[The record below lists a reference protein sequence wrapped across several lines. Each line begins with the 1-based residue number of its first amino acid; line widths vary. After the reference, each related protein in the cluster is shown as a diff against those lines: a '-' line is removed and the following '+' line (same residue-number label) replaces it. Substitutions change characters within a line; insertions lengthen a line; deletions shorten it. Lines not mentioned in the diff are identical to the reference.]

1 MGNGSQLGRCP
12 IYAGGAGLYVINVYG
27 VAHFKCLELGD
38 HVNAVVC
45 SPDGNSIAAGG
56 CAEREPAHGFENSW
70 RPQLL
75 IVNAHSGRVTCRVY
89 LGDPRS
95 SIWDFGECAR
105 GPCCDMSLVSV
116 CVTSVAY
123 SPCARYIATGLS
135 DGRLSI
141 INVKT
146 WAIIREVHFKDVCVN
161 AVAYAPD
168 TLCLTS
174 SCESTWH
181 IENPCHS

>member
-1 MGNGSQLGRCP
+1 MNA
-12 IYAGGAGLYVINVYG
+12 IVY
-27 VAHFKCLELGD
+27 
-38 HVNAVVC
+38 

-56 CAEREPAHGFENSW
+56 YAERQPAHLDFPRSC

-75 IVNAHSGRVTCRVY
+75 IVNAHSGAVTRRLY

-95 SIWDFGECAR
+95 TIWGPAPSFDIIEKGE
-105 GPCCDMSLVSV
+105 VSV
-116 CVTSVAY
+116 TSAAY